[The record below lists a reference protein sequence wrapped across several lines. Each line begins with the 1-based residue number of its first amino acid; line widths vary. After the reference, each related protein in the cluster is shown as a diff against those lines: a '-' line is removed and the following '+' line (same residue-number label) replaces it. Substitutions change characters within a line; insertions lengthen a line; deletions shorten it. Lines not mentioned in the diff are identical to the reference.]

1 MSSLIKDVHDALYAI
16 SSFPS
21 ILSIPRRTVE
31 GRTDIQG
38 GNGSLAQIKISEDAL
53 SKITPFTFGIS
64 IIPQALCSTAIIA
77 KCPPEECPIR

>member
-38 GNGSLAQIKISEDAL
+38 GNGSLAQIKISEDAKRL
-53 SKITPFTFGIS
+53 EPQKH
-64 IIPQALCSTAIIA
+64 IPVDDIY
-77 KCPPEECPIR
+77 KKK